1 MGKKYFQCVWQ
12 RIQLVPRETSMVYD
26 ILVVGGGHAGIEA
39 AYIASKKHLK
49 ILLVTNNLDFIGQ
62 MSCNPAIGGI
72 AKGNIVRE
80 IDALG
85 GLMGR
90 LIDKTGVHFRMLNK
104 SKGAAVWGNRA
115 QADKILY
122 RICARKELEKS
133 GTVFLLQGMV
143 KRILVKK
150 EQVCGVE
157 MDSGEK
163 IGARSVILA
172 MGTFLNGV
180 IHIGMNSFPAGRAG
194 EPPSTDL
201 LESITGFGI
210 KSGRLKTGTS
220 PRIDGRTVNFDAM
233 QSQPGDNEPW
243 PFSFSTKEPL
253 CNKMVCWVGK
263 STAETHRIIRENL
276 DHSPLYTGKI
286 TSIGPRYCPSI
297 EDKVVRFGDRGGHTL
312 FLEPESSDN
321 KEIYL
326 NGFSTSL
333 PFDVQVEMV
342 QSVVGLENAKILRP
356 GYAIEYSYFQPLQLK
371 NTLESRVIQNLFF
384 AGQINGTS
392 GYEEAAC
399 QGLIAGINAAQR
411 LLGEEGLVLSR
422 ESSYAGV
429 LIDDLISR
437 GTEEPYRMFTSR
449 AEHRLKLRQDDCDER
464 LMPIAFSLGFIE
476 LSTYEQRQRVWETRN
491 RTIEHL
497 QSVKVEPKA
506 WESLFA
512 EKLEQPV
519 KASNLLKRP
528 SVTLEQLIR
537 CCRLNVPEDR
547 EIRLKTESDIKY
559 RGFITKENAEID
571 KIKRLE
577 SEEIPEQFDYSK
589 VKGLL
594 TGSLIKLQKLR
605 PRSLGQA
612 SRISGVTPADI
623 SILAMHLIKDNN
635 RMFHMKQSTSPKNRK

>member
-1 MGKKYFQCVWQ
+1 MD
-12 RIQLVPRETSMVYD
+12 YD
-26 ILVVGGGHAGIEA
+26 IIVIGGGHAGIEA

-49 ILLVTNNLDFIGQ
+49 ILLVTNNLDMIGQ

-115 QADKILY
+115 QADKVLY
-122 RICARKELEKS
+122 RNCARKELEKS
-133 GTVFLLQGMV
+133 ETLFLLQGMV
-143 KRILVKK
+143 KRILVKN

-163 IGARSVILA
+163 IGARSVVLA

-194 EPPSTDL
+194 EPPSLGL
-201 LESITGFGI
+201 LESITGLGL
-210 KSGRLKTGTS
+210 KSERLKTGTS
-220 PRIDGRTVNFDAM
+220 PRIDGRTVNFNAL
-233 QSQPGDNEPW
+233 QSQPGDSEPW
-243 PFSFSTKEPL
+243 PFSFSTSEPL
-253 CNKMVCWVGK
+253 CNKLVCWVGR
-263 STAETHRIIRENL
+263 SNAETHRIIRDNL
-276 DHSPLYTGKI
+276 NRSPLYTGKI

-321 KEIYL
+321 REMYL
-326 NGFSTSL
+326 NGLSTSL
-333 PFDVQVEMV
+333 PFDVQIKMV
-342 QSVVGLENAKILRP
+342 QSVIGLENAKILRP

-371 NTLESRVIQNLFF
+371 NTLESREINNLFF

-411 LLGEEGLVLSR
+411 LLEKEELVLSR

-449 AEHRLKLRQDDCDER
+449 AEHRLKLRQDNCDER
-464 LMPIAFSLGFIE
+464 LMPVAFKLGYIE

-491 RTIEHL
+491 KTIEHL
-497 QSVKVEPKA
+497 QSTKVEPEV
-506 WESLFA
+506 WNGLFT
-512 EKLEQPV
+512 EKLEQPA
-519 KASNLLKRP
+519 KASDLLKRP
-528 SVTLEQLIR
+528 SVTLEQLIH
-537 CCRLNVPEDR
+537 CCRLDVPEDR
-547 EIRLKTESDIKY
+547 EIRLKIEADIKY
-559 RGFITKENAEID
+559 SGYITKENAEID
-571 KIKRLE
+571 KIRRLE
-577 SEEIPEQFDYSK
+577 SAEIPEHFDYSK

-594 TGSLIKLQKLR
+594 SGTKIKFQKMQ
-605 PRSLGQA
+605 PHTLGQA
-612 SRISGVTPADI
+612 TRISGATPADI
-623 SILAMHLIKDNN
+623 SILAMHLIKDRY
-635 RMFHMKQSTSPKNRK
+635 RMFHMKQSTL